1 MTTSKSS
8 ATALQTAMKG
18 GKVSE
23 RQAQSALGQAVD
35 RISNLSKRAKA
46 SKEAMAE
53 TGMIVLHTAEIQ
65 GSLFL
70 ASMAEGYLGEEKL
83 KIGSV
88 DLRAPVGLLAQ
99 GYGIYQTMSGQKGAG
114 AHVLA
119 LGNGIVGSWL
129 ASVGRNAGQTLAEKR
144 ASANA
149 PPLPAVTIQGHAML
163 PAPSF
168 LPDPGLAGSMR
179 EVVLTPEAMDGDDF
193 GRRHRRRARRPRAE
207 RAPGR
212 FVRAAVHEDD
222 DEDQD

>member
-1 MTTSKSS
+1 MSTTRSGAS
-8 ATALQTAMKG
+8 ALQTAMKG

-35 RISNLSKRAKA
+35 RISNLTKRAKA

-53 TGMIVLHTAEIQ
+53 TGMLVLHTAEIQ

-70 ASMAEGYLGEEKL
+70 ASMAEGYLGEDKL
-83 KIGSV
+83 KVGSV

-119 LGNGIVGSWL
+119 VGNGIVGSWL
-129 ASVGRNAGQTLAEKR
+129 ASVARNAGSTLAERR
-144 ASANA
+144 AGAVA
-149 PPLPAVTIQGHAML
+149 PPAPVTIQGAPML
-163 PAPSF
+163 PAPSI
-168 LPDPGLAGSMR
+168 LPDPGVAGPMR
-179 EVVLTPEAMDGDDF
+179 EVVLTPEAVEGDDDF
-193 GRRHRRRARRPRAE
+193 GHRGRRRRQRRPR

-212 FVRAAVHEDD
+212 FVRAAVHDD
-222 DEDQD
+222 DEDDQD